1 MPPAPSFPPPP
12 SLSSNYSGLPDRL
25 ADIGSESKNRLL
37 SRRTL
42 PESAPR
48 QHDVPRLPPDISRA
62 EFNQAIGEV
71 KEILGSENVAIN
83 DRPLVDGWYIEHPNT
98 HDAYHVALQEDLVSS
113 AVVYP
118 GNVEEVQSIV
128 RWANKHLIPI
138 YPISMGRNIG
148 YGGTAPRVPGSVV
161 IDLGKRM
168 NRILNIDAENA
179 SCLLEPG
186 VSYFALYEEIQR
198 RQLPLWIDTPDVGGG
213 SVLGNAIDRGV
224 GYTPYGDHFANHC
237 GLEIVLPSGELLRTG
252 MGALPGKEGDDN
264 PTWQSF
270 QPAYGPY
277 SDGIF
282 SQSNYGIV
290 VRMGMWLMPET
301 SHQSYL
307 ITFPRDE
314 DFPDIVEVIRPLAQQ
329 RVLGNIPQLRHV
341 IQELA
346 TTARPKSDFYAG
358 KDPVPRSVI
367 HEHAATLPVGD
378 VSWVFYGTQYGD
390 PAGITAQLEIIR
402 TAFSK
407 IAGAKMLLPDDLPPE
422 HYLHSR
428 VSVCS
433 GVPILRE
440 LDWLNWVPNAAHLF
454 FSPIVPTRGRDA
466 RIVHEIVVRLHAKY
480 GFDLL
485 PTLCVAGR
493 EMHYIVNI
501 VYDRASVDEK
511 RRAAALMRE
520 MIAETA
526 AEGYGEYRTHILFA
540 DMVASTYSWG
550 SNALMRF
557 NETIKDALD
566 PNGILAPGRNG
577 IWPRRFRGKGW
588 EILGTEVEDALDGK
602 GIGPK
607 SVQ

>member
-1 MPPAPSFPPPP
+1 MASSNSTFPPPP
-12 SLSSNYSGLPDRL
+12 SLSSKYSGIPDRL
-25 ADIGSESKNRLL
+25 AAIGVESKNRLL
-37 SRRTL
+37 SKSTL

-48 QHDVPRLPPDISRA
+48 HHDVPRLPPDTTRA
-62 EFNQAIGEV
+62 EFNQAIGEL
-71 KEILGSENVAIN
+71 KQILGDQNVELN
-83 DRPLVDGWYIEHPNT
+83 DRPLVDGWYLEHPNT
-98 HDAYHVALQEDLVSS
+98 HDAFHIALQEDLVSS

-118 GNVEEVQSIV
+118 GTVEEVQTIV
-128 RWANKHLIPI
+128 RWANKHKIPV

-161 IDLGKRM
+161 VDLGRRM

-179 SCLLEPG
+179 SCLVEPG

-198 RQLPLWIDTPDVGGG
+198 QKLPLWIDTPDVGGG

-237 GLEIVLPSGELLRTG
+237 GLEIVLPNGELLRTG
-252 MGALPGKEGDDN
+252 MGALEGKDGADN

-282 SQSNYGIV
+282 SQSNFGIV

-301 SHQSYL
+301 GHQSYL

-314 DFPDIVEVIRPLAQQ
+314 DFPAIIEIIRPLAQQ

-346 TTARPKSDFYAG
+346 TTAQPKSAFHSSSG
-358 KDPVPRSVI
+358 PIPRETI
-367 HEHAATLPVGD
+367 RQHASSLPVGD

-390 PAGITAQLEIIR
+390 AASISSQLNLIEKAFGVIPGAQLR
-402 TAFSK
+402 
-407 IAGAKMLLPDDLPPE
+407 LPSDLPPE

-433 GVPILRE
+433 GVPVLRE

-466 RIVHEIVVRLHAKY
+466 EAVHNIVVRLHAKY
-480 GFDLL
+480 GFDLF

-526 AEGYGEYRTHILFA
+526 AEGYGEYRTHVLFA
-540 DMVASTYSWG
+540 DMVAATYSWG
-550 SNALMRF
+550 DNALMRF

-577 IWPRRFRGKGW
+577 IWPKRFRGKGW
-588 EILGTEVEDALDGK
+588 EILGTEVEEALDGK
-602 GIGPK
+602 GIGP
-607 SVQ
+607 SSS

>member
-1 MPPAPSFPPPP
+1 M
-12 SLSSNYSGLPDRL
+12 
-25 ADIGSESKNRLL
+25 
-37 SRRTL
+37 
-42 PESAPR
+42 
-48 QHDVPRLPPDISRA
+48 
-62 EFNQAIGEV
+62 
-71 KEILGSENVAIN
+71 
-83 DRPLVDGWYIEHPNT
+83 
-98 HDAYHVALQEDLVSS
+98 
-113 AVVYP
+113 YP
-118 GNVEEVQSIV
+118 GTVQEVQATV

-138 YPISMGRNIG
+138 YPISMGRNVG

-161 IDLGKRM
+161 VDLGRRM
-168 NRILNIDAENA
+168 NRILDIDPENA

-198 RQLPLWIDTPDVGGG
+198 RGIPLWIDTPDVGGG

-237 GLEIVLPSGELLRTG
+237 GMEIVLPSGELLRTG
-252 MGALPGKEGDDN
+252 MGALPGKDGADN

-277 SDGIF
+277 TDGIF
-282 SQSNYGIV
+282 SQSNFGIV
-290 VRMGMWLMPET
+290 VRMGMWLMPEVG
-301 SHQSYL
+301 HQSYL
-307 ITFPRDE
+307 ITFPRDD
-314 DFPDIVEVIRPLAQQ
+314 DFSDIVEIIRPLAQQ

-346 TTARPKSDFYAG
+346 TTARPRSDFYSG
-358 KDPVPRSVI
+358 TGPMPREVI
-367 HEHAATLPVGD
+367 REHAAGLPVGD
-378 VSWVFYGTQYGD
+378 VAWVFYGTQYGD
-390 PAGITAQLEIIR
+390 PGSISKQLDMIKA
-402 TAFSK
+402 AFSR
-407 IAGAKMLLPDDLPPE
+407 IPGSRFFLPSDLPE
-422 HYLHSR
+422 SHYLHSR

-433 GVPILRE
+433 GVSILRE

-454 FSPIVPTRGRDA
+454 FSPIVPTRGWDA
-466 RIVHEIVVRLHAKY
+466 RIVHDIIVRLHAKY

-501 VYDRASVDEK
+501 VYDRSSVGEK

-520 MIAETA
+520 MIAEAA
-526 AEGYGEYRTHILFA
+526 AEGFGEYRTHILFA
-540 DMVASTYSWG
+540 DMVAGTYNWG
-550 SNALMRF
+550 DNALMRF

-588 EILGTEVEDALDGK
+588 EIRGREVEEALDGK
-602 GIGPK
+602 GIGPA
-607 SVQ
+607 S

>member
-1 MPPAPSFPPPP
+1 
-12 SLSSNYSGLPDRL
+12 
-25 ADIGSESKNRLL
+25 
-37 SRRTL
+37 
-42 PESAPR
+42 
-48 QHDVPRLPPDISRA
+48 
-62 EFNQAIGEV
+62 
-71 KEILGSENVAIN
+71 
-83 DRPLVDGWYIEHPNT
+83 
-98 HDAYHVALQEDLVSS
+98 
-113 AVVYP
+113 
-118 GNVEEVQSIV
+118 
-128 RWANKHLIPI
+128 
-138 YPISMGRNIG
+138 MGRNIG

-161 IDLGKRM
+161 IDLGRRM
-168 NRILNIDAENA
+168 NRILNVDAENA

-198 RQLPLWIDTPDVGGG
+198 RKLPLWIDTPDVGGG

-252 MGALPGKEGDDN
+252 MGALPGKDGDDN
-264 PTWQSF
+264 PTWQAF

-277 SDGIF
+277 QDGIF
-282 SQSNYGIV
+282 SQSNFGIV

-301 SHQSYL
+301 GHQSYL

-314 DFPDIVEVIRPLAQQ
+314 DFPDIVDIIRPLAQQ

-346 TTARPKSDFYAG
+346 TTARPKSDFYDGAG
-358 KDPVPRSVI
+358 PIPREVI
-367 HEHAATLPVGD
+367 REHAAGLPVGD

-390 PAGITAQLEIIR
+390 GSTIAAQLDVIR
-402 TAFSK
+402 CAFLSK
-407 IAGAKMLLPDDLPPE
+407 IPDARMLLPEDLPPS

-433 GVPILRE
+433 GVPVLRE

-454 FSPIVPTRGRDA
+454 FSPIVPTHGRDA
-466 RIVHEIVVRLHAKY
+466 RIVHDIVVRLHAKH

-526 AEGYGEYRTHILFA
+526 AEGFGEYRTHILFA
-540 DMVASTYSWG
+540 DMVAATYSWG
-550 SNALMRF
+550 NNALMRL

-607 SVQ
+607 G

>member
-1 MPPAPSFPPPP
+1 
-12 SLSSNYSGLPDRL
+12 
-25 ADIGSESKNRLL
+25 
-37 SRRTL
+37 
-42 PESAPR
+42 
-48 QHDVPRLPPDISRA
+48 
-62 EFNQAIGEV
+62 
-71 KEILGSENVAIN
+71 
-83 DRPLVDGWYIEHPNT
+83 
-98 HDAYHVALQEDLVSS
+98 
-113 AVVYP
+113 
-118 GNVEEVQSIV
+118 
-128 RWANKHLIPI
+128 
-138 YPISMGRNIG
+138 MGRNIG

-161 IDLGKRM
+161 IDLGRRM

-179 SCLLEPG
+179 SCLVEPG

-198 RQLPLWIDTPDVGGG
+198 RKLPLWIDTPDVGGG

-237 GLEIVLPSGELLRTG
+237 GLEIVLPNGELLRTG
-252 MGALPGKEGDDN
+252 MGALPGKDGADN

-282 SQSNYGIV
+282 SQSNFGIV

-301 SHQSYL
+301 GHQSYL
-307 ITFPRDE
+307 ITFPREE
-314 DFPDIVEVIRPLAQQ
+314 DFPAIVDIIRPLAQQ
-329 RVLGNIPQLRHV
+329 RVLGNIPQLRHAV
-341 IQELA
+341 QELA
-346 TTARPKSDFYAG
+346 TTGRLKTDFYDG
-358 KDPVPRSVI
+358 TGPVPRDVI
-367 HEHAATLPVGD
+367 RKHAATLPLGD
-378 VSWVFYGTQYGD
+378 VSWIFYGTQYGD
-390 PAGITAQLEIIR
+390 PASIAKQLDLIR
-402 TAFSK
+402 DAFSK
-407 IAGAKMLLPDDLPPE
+407 IEGAKMMLPEEIPAE

-433 GVPILRE
+433 GVPVMRE

-466 RIVHEIVVRLHAKY
+466 KVVHDIISRLHAKY

-493 EMHYIVNI
+493 EMHYIANI
-501 VYDRASVDEK
+501 VYDRASLDEK
-511 RRAAALMRE
+511 RRAATCMRE

-540 DMVASTYSWG
+540 DMVAGTYNWG
-550 SNALMRF
+550 NNALMRF

-577 IWPRRFRGKGW
+577 IWPKRFRGKGW
-588 EILGTEVEDALDGK
+588 EIRGTEVEDALEGK

-607 SVQ
+607 AHL